1 MNTPDGVLKAAPS
14 EASAAAVHVAAG
26 RQEPDDGLT
35 NGRWLAPGRGP
46 IGSSLAFAGLAMR
59 ALFLLVLLGLYW
71 LEDRMFLV
79 TGLPSRSSSSMLSR
93 GAGTPPVSSL

>member
-1 MNTPDGVLKAAPS
+1 MP
-14 EASAAAVHVAAG
+14 
-26 RQEPDDGLT
+26 
-35 NGRWLAPGRGP
+35 
-46 IGSSLAFAGLAMR
+46 